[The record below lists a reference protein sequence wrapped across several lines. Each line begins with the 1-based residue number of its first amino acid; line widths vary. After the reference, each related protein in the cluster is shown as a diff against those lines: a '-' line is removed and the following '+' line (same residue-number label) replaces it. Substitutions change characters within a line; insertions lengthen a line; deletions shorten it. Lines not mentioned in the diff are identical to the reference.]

1 MFPLV
6 PALVLAFVSF
16 ICSAFVILRILI
28 PILPPHP
35 LSRRVRPSE
44 FGLPN
49 YRSISPA
56 DRSHL
61 WLACCDLLAL
71 TVFTWQA
78 VSEYLGGTA
87 GYAIASDPASAA
99 RLWFAMSL
107 RQTCLLVISGL
118 TLLHV
123 RMGRSVSFGSKHWML
138 WAPTL
143 LLVATSTALAGVL
156 AATSVHSFFLGLVA
170 YSTTTALLSTAAFGC
185 LVGTLVIIK
194 KNLAA
199 LDDIRDPWPPAKEGT
214 IEEHRRQSFA
224 TEEINVLRDGSS
236 WITSRASSRC
246 ESVSAFSFSTHHTHA
261 RSHSRANSNASG
273 RMLPHPATASHPSI
287 PAKSSFWFNPATPFI
302 GQENIPP
309 VPPLPAPYRPRSA
322 TSAQINDDPD
332 PFKRQVPRM
341 GSQSS
346 WLTEP
351 SQYGASLSNWSFP
364 TTRAPSPPPTTA
376 SLPGLGTDLLP
387 STAVS
392 RPTTPAMAS
401 AEVLGGY
408 GYTPEAAQ
416 AEKGFSSFSSSSS
429 GDLDMSVFRTAGWLF
444 MIWVPQGLGLPFLFM
459 VSPSAPISSIG
470 SILLMLSVTLSGPL
484 LALNL
489 LFRSPIPIPSDLF
502 DSYSEPPS
510 AVLRAPSPA
519 STTPSYLKYSHEY
532 KRSGSVT
539 VVESRRSTDVWLT
552 NGDAVDNKGKVGR
565 ALGLLQPK
573 PRLAV
578 LPPEGEKMRND
589 EPLTPP
595 LPMQDQPLPSV
606 PPTPAQSER
615 SVEFGR
621 TPGRHRKESKASSY
635 YSGQSDAALQTQILI
650 AQRHYSAL
658 AQTIAVPPSPTAAT
672 AFDRRASM
680 DDAVAVSGVERT
692 PTTSRRS
699 QHLRVRSVS
708 SITRNS
714 VDSRF
719 PVSPPPPSPLPPTP
733 PSVRELKA
741 RMLSHRKSHSQSSSS
756 AGFSFGPIASDD
768 MAEIDA
774 LSAKILPLLVP
785 GLSIGNDIRVREE
798 WGSWMSTS
806 SRDARAP
813 TGTMKSSKTV
823 PVELGGYSTD
833 FSSPNGHSTPA
844 EQKVKAKAKTLA
856 TRERKVSHR
865 RHHFSL
871 PSLSLGK
878 DGIHALATWRND
890 INHALENKF
899 GQYSQAPTEVEPA
912 TNYRRNTVY
921 GYAGELVPNT
931 HSHLNAVAED
941 EELLRP
947 ASPMSPAAF
956 SNADRPV
963 SAQTFG
969 HDTLAL
975 PSHAQ
980 SDRASSR
987 QSRNSLATL
996 ISALDQELHMALPP
1010 PSATSEVTL
1019 FDPEHF
1025 APEED
1030 GPLASST
1037 PHESQRTKPKSKT
1050 RDIPAVPQLRDG
1062 PKTSR
1067 RSSIRYIV
1075 SDENAPV
1082 MSDANANPAKVDS
1095 ESGRGLAQWGARAIR
1110 PLVPK
1115 SPKNKGKGSKK
1126 SSMRLASP
1134 PAGGLRPLSL
1144 LQERDVNQSECETKP
1159 LSLSKRGKGSDENV
1173 ERSGS
1178 LGKIKSSF
1186 KPLKLNRSETTK
1198 ERAMLRAKEVLP
1210 DVVVRPPSEVEHGVL
1225 RYGW

>member
-1 MFPLV
+1 MFPLI
-6 PALVLAFVSF
+6 PTLALAFVSF
-16 ICSAFVILRILI
+16 FSSAFVILRILI

-56 DRSHL
+56 DKSHL
-61 WLACCDLLAL
+61 WLATCDLLAL
-71 TVFTWQA
+71 AVFTWQA
-78 VSEYLGGTA
+78 VNEYLGGPA
-87 GYAIASDPASAA
+87 GYAIAGDPGSAV

-123 RMGRSVSFGSKHWML
+123 RMGRSVAFGSKHWML
-138 WAPTL
+138 WAPTF
-143 LLVATSTALAGVL
+143 LLVATSTAIAGVL
-156 AATSVHSFFLGLVA
+156 AATNVRSFFVGLVA
-170 YSTTTALLSTAAFGC
+170 YSTTTAVLSTAAFGC

-199 LDDIRDPWPPAKEGT
+199 LDDIRDPWPPAKELPV
-214 IEEHRRQSFA
+214 EERRRPSFA
-224 TEEINVLRDGSS
+224 TEEINALKDGSS

-246 ESVSAFSFSTHHTHA
+246 DSVSAFSFSTHHTHV
-261 RSHSRANSNASG
+261 RTHSRANSAASA
-273 RMLPHPATASHPSI
+273 RMLPHPATASMPSI
-287 PAKSSFWFNPATPFI
+287 PAKSSFWFNPATPFVSH
-302 GQENIPP
+302 ESIPP
-309 VPPLPAPYRPRSA
+309 VPPLPAPYRPRST

-332 PFKRQVPRM
+332 PFKRPAPRM

-351 SQYGASLSNWSFP
+351 SQYGPSLSNWSFP
-364 TTRAPSPPPTTA
+364 TTHVPSPPPTTA

-392 RPTTPAMAS
+392 RPMTPAMAS

-408 GYTPEAAQ
+408 GWNPEAAQ
-416 AEKGFSSFSSSSS
+416 AEKGLNSFSSSSS
-429 GDLDMSVFRTAGWLF
+429 SSDLDMSIFRTGGWLL
-444 MIWVPQGLGLPFLFM
+444 MIWLPQGLGLPFLFM
-459 VSPSAPISSIG
+459 VSPGSPISSIG
-470 SILLMLSVTLSGPL
+470 SILLILSVTLSAPL

-489 LFRSPIPIPSDLF
+489 LFRSPIPIPSELF
-502 DSYSEPPS
+502 ESYSEPPS

-539 VVESRRSTDVWLT
+539 VVESRRSTDVWVT
-552 NGDAVDNKGKVGR
+552 NGDAVDNKGRVGR

-573 PRLAV
+573 PKLAV
-578 LPPEGEKMRND
+578 LPPEGEKLQNE

-595 LPMQDQPLPSV
+595 LPMQMQPERSL

-615 SVEFGR
+615 SAEFGR
-621 TPGRHRKESKASSY
+621 TPGRPRKESKASSY
-635 YSGQSDAALQTQILI
+635 YSGQSENLAFQTQILI

-658 AQTIAVPPSPTAAT
+658 AQTIAVPPSPTAPT
-672 AFDRRASM
+672 PLDRRASM
-680 DDAVAVSGVERT
+680 DDAVAVTGVETT
-692 PTTSRRS
+692 PARSRHS

-708 SITRNS
+708 SITGNTS

-719 PVSPPPPSPLPPTP
+719 PVSPPPASPLPPTP
-733 PSVRELKA
+733 PSVRERKA
-741 RMLSHRKSHSQSSSS
+741 RMLSHRKSHSHSSSS
-756 AGFSFGPIASDD
+756 AGFSFGPIAGDD
-768 MAEIDA
+768 IAEIDA
-774 LSAKILPLLVP
+774 LSAKVLPLLVP
-785 GLSIGNDIRVREE
+785 GLSIGSDIRVREE

-806 SRDARAP
+806 PRDVRAP

-844 EQKVKAKAKTLA
+844 EQKAKTMA
-856 TRERKVSHR
+856 TRQRKVSHG

-871 PSLSLGK
+871 PSLSLSK

-890 INHALENKF
+890 LNRALESKL
-899 GQYSQAPTEVEPA
+899 GQYSQAPMTTDS
-912 TNYRRNTVY
+912 TNNRRNTVY
-921 GYAGELVPNT
+921 GYAGELVPNN
-931 HSHLNAVAED
+931 HSHLDIVSED
-941 EELLRP
+941 AELLRP
-947 ASPMSPAAF
+947 ASPMSPAGPI
-956 SNADRPV
+956 SNANRPV

-969 HDTLAL
+969 HDAL
-975 PSHAQ
+975 PLPSRAQ
-980 SDRASSR
+980 TSRASSR

-996 ISALDQELHMALPP
+996 ISALDQELRVPLPP
-1010 PSATSEVTL
+1010 PSAASEVTL
-1019 FDPEHF
+1019 FDLENFDPE
-1025 APEED
+1025 AD

-1037 PHESQRTKPKSKT
+1037 PHESQRTKPKSKN
-1050 RDIPAVPQLRDG
+1050 RDVPPVPQLRDG
-1062 PKTSR
+1062 PKASR

-1082 MSDANANPAKVDS
+1082 TAESPKVETS
-1095 ESGRGLAQWGARAIR
+1095 RGLAQWGARAIR

-1115 SPKNKGKGSKK
+1115 SPKSKSKK
-1126 SSMRLASP
+1126 NERKIASP

-1144 LQERDVNQSECETKP
+1144 LQDRDVNQVRSETKP
-1159 LSLSKRGKGSDENV
+1159 LSVGKRSKGSDENADPM
-1173 ERSGS
+1173 GS
-1178 LGKIKSSF
+1178 LGKIKASL

-1198 ERAMLRAKEVLP
+1198 ERALLRQKEVLP
-1210 DVVVRPPSEVEHGVL
+1210 DVVVRPPSEVDPGVL
-1225 RYGW
+1225 RHGW